1 MCLQG
6 VGWTDGRVGLSC
18 AVLGQSKACIC
29 DLHFSFGRHANHVA
43 TLTHEPHSCAGQG
56 TGAAWGLS
64 HLHASHSLQS
74 RHLHVNPLTTSSAVL
89 LDAVPYCV
97 QGPVLGG
104 RGRLRCQTLQV
115 KGVLSSKCVESAVV
129 FPNQGGSHWAGQS
142 PLLTQHTLLSE
153 IKTRLLPLSRREA
166 TL

>member
-18 AVLGQSKACIC
+18 AVLGRSKACIC
-29 DLHFSFGRHANHVA
+29 DLHFSVGSSRHANHVA
-43 TLTHEPHSCAGQG
+43 SLTHEPHSCAGQG

-64 HLHASHSLQS
+64 RLHDSHFVQP
-74 RHLHVNPLTTSSAVL
+74 RHLHVNPLTTSPAVL

-115 KGVLSSKCVESAVV
+115 KGVLSSKRVESAVV
-129 FPNQGGSHWAGQS
+129 FPNQGGPHWAGPS
-142 PLLTQHTLLSE
+142 PLLTQQHTPFRNKN
-153 IKTRLLPLSRREA
+153 KTSSPFP
-166 TL
+166 

>member
-6 VGWTDGRVGLSC
+6 VGWTDGSVGLSC
-18 AVLGQSKACIC
+18 AVLGRSKACIC

-43 TLTHEPHSCAGQG
+43 SLTHKPHSCAGQG

-64 HLHASHSLQS
+64 HHHASHSLQP
-74 RHLHVNPLTTSSAVL
+74 RHLHVNPLTTSPAVL

-104 RGRLRCQTLQV
+104 RGQLRCQTLQV
-115 KGVLSSKCVESAVV
+115 KGCYLQNVSSQPLCSQTTGLARAP
-129 FPNQGGSHWAGQS
+129 FS
-142 PLLTQHTLLSE
+142 PSTHSFQ
-153 IKTRLLPLSRREA
+153 K
-166 TL
+166 